1 MDLSST
7 VSMTE
12 QVSLQCADEASLQTV
27 ELPTRLG
34 PLDQRY
40 LLGIPLAVVFVYRST
55 NSAVEELIPIDRLR
69 RALER
74 LLDFY
79 PHLTGRILV
88 DPVDKAP
95 RIEQLGAGAKLV
107 SAQCSEPLT
116 SFETVKDD
124 GQSESSP
131 QLIVTNLPDGGNA
144 LLPEFDATEAGA
156 GRDAI
161 LTVQH
166 TRFACGSVSV
176 ALRLRHIICDASG
189 IQSLFSD
196 LQLSTEE
203 RLEALAVSPTLFEL
217 APEAPDVP
225 DNIATPERVIGRV
238 LRFSSTELARI
249 KAAANADKENP
260 VSTFCALAAHLW
272 QSIYRARTRQ
282 CRAQCLS
289 SHEAALQVPRQ
300 SLASLDLRSRSQLNI
315 SPRYFPNCVLCP
327 VFSLSAAELLDAPL
341 STIAAAV
348 HKGVQR
354 LDPAEVQRN
363 LRWLAAQ
370 PDKDRVRLRYQGGVM
385 VSQWNKFEMYRGSE
399 LDVPP
404 ALVAQ
409 PFTPISLID
418 GLIYFMA
425 TEDQLN
431 QSNTTISDSIDVSMA
446 LNESV
451 WAEW

>member
-1 MDLSST
+1 
-7 VSMTE
+7 MTE

-144 LLPEFDATEAGA
+144 LLPEFDATEAARDLAQLYRGFRDLDQ
-156 GRDAI
+156 GRHANI
-161 LTVQH
+161 
-166 TRFACGSVSV
+166 SIPPPS
-176 ALRLRHIICDASG
+176 

-225 DNIATPERVIGRV
+225 DNIATPERVIDRV